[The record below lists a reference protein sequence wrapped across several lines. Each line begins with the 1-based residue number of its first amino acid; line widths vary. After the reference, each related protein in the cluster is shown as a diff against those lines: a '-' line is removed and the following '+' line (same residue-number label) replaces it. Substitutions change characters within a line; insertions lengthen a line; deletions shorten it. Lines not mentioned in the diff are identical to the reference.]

1 MNFWG
6 YMPDFL
12 EEAEK
17 RFPAFLDEN
26 LPKNPLKCEYLVPR
40 LTNDLIVEGKA
51 SVKVLH
57 CAAKWH
63 GVTYKQD
70 MPALQQSIREMIA
83 PYTTLCLAGMCK
95 NAGKTTALNALI
107 RGARAR
113 GVSLALT
120 SIGRDGERE
129 DLVTGTNKPP
139 IYLTGGTLFATARG
153 LLPKCDATGE
163 ILDMTG
169 IHTPLGEVAILR
181 ALSDGF
187 VELAGPSMRDQIV
200 SLTEQLKGFGWP
212 QLAGRRFARGE
223 ALFDELTEAL
233 AGPGDILYA
242 TGAFTD
248 AMALTLLRRKALP
261 KQVAVEDGTRL
272 LLSRENYEKLRARG
286 VSFRVRRQNALVAV
300 TVNPFSAYGAPY
312 DAAAFQELVARKVDV
327 PVVNIWEETQWN

>member
-1 MNFWG
+1 MLF
-6 YMPDFL
+6 D
-12 EEAEK
+12 
-17 RFPAFLDEN
+17 
-26 LPKNPLKCEYLVPR
+26 LV
-40 LTNDLIVEGKA
+40 
-51 SVKVLH
+51 
-57 CAAKWH
+57 
-63 GVTYKQD
+63 
-70 MPALQQSIREMIA
+70 A

-107 RGARAR
+107 QGAGAR

-129 DLVTGTNKPP
+129 DLITGTNKPL

-153 LLPKCDATGE
+153 LLPKCDVTGE
-163 ILDMTG
+163 ILDLTG
-169 IHTPLGEVAILR
+169 IYTPLGEVAILR

-187 VELAGPSMRDQIV
+187 VELAGPSMTEQIV
-200 SLTEQLKGFGWP
+200 SLTAKLKGFGAEKVLIDGALFRRSLCAPEAAEGVILSTGASYGPDMERTAADTAFVAQLLTLPVSGPWP
-212 QLAGRRFARGE
+212 DMAGCRFARGE
-223 ALFDELTEAL
+223 ALFDELAEAL
-233 AGPGDILYA
+233 EGPGDILYA

-248 AMALTLLRRKALP
+248 AMAATLLRRKALP
-261 KQVAVEDGTRL
+261 KQIAVEDGTRL

-312 DAAAFQELVARKVDV
+312 DAAAFQELVARKVGV

>member
-1 MNFWG
+1 MLF
-6 YMPDFL
+6 D
-12 EEAEK
+12 
-17 RFPAFLDEN
+17 
-26 LPKNPLKCEYLVPR
+26 LV
-40 LTNDLIVEGKA
+40 
-51 SVKVLH
+51 
-57 CAAKWH
+57 
-63 GVTYKQD
+63 
-70 MPALQQSIREMIA
+70 A

-107 RGARAR
+107 QGAGAR

-129 DLVTGTNKPP
+129 DLITGTNKPP

-153 LLPKCDATGE
+153 LLPKCDVTGE
-163 ILDMTG
+163 ILDLTG
-169 IHTPLGEVAILR
+169 IYTPLGEVAILR
-181 ALSDGF
+181 AMSDGF
-187 VELAGPSMRDQIV
+187 VELAGPSMTEQIV
-200 SLTEQLKGFGWP
+200 SLTAKLKDFGAEKVLIDGALFRRSLCAPEAAEGVILSTGASYGPDMERTAADTAFVAQLLTLPVSGPWP
-212 QLAGRRFARGE
+212 DMAGCRFARGE

-248 AMALTLLRRKALP
+248 AMAATLLRRKALP
-261 KQVAVEDGTRL
+261 KQIAVEDGTRL

-300 TVNPFSAYGAPY
+300 TVNPFSACGAPY

>member
-1 MNFWG
+1 MLF
-6 YMPDFL
+6 D
-12 EEAEK
+12 
-17 RFPAFLDEN
+17 
-26 LPKNPLKCEYLVPR
+26 LV
-40 LTNDLIVEGKA
+40 
-51 SVKVLH
+51 
-57 CAAKWH
+57 
-63 GVTYKQD
+63 
-70 MPALQQSIREMIA
+70 A

-107 RGARAR
+107 QGAGAR

-129 DLVTGTNKPP
+129 DLITGTNKPP

-153 LLPKCDATGE
+153 LLPKCDVTGE
-163 ILDMTG
+163 ILDLTG
-169 IHTPLGEVAILR
+169 IYTPLGEVAILR

-187 VELAGPSMRDQIV
+187 VELAGPSMTEQIV
-200 SLTEQLKGFGWP
+200 SLTAKLKGFGAEKVLIDGALFRRSLCAPEAAEGVILSTGASYGPDMERTAADTAFVAQLLTLPVSGPWP
-212 QLAGRRFARGE
+212 DMAGCRFARGE
-223 ALFDELTEAL
+223 ALFDELAEAL
-233 AGPGDILYA
+233 VGPGDILYA

-248 AMALTLLRRKALP
+248 TMAATLLRRKALP
-261 KQVAVEDGTRL
+261 KQIAVEDGTRL

>member
-1 MNFWG
+1 MLF
-6 YMPDFL
+6 
-12 EEAEK
+12 E
-17 RFPAFLDEN
+17 
-26 LPKNPLKCEYLVPR
+26 LV
-40 LTNDLIVEGKA
+40 
-51 SVKVLH
+51 
-57 CAAKWH
+57 
-63 GVTYKQD
+63 
-70 MPALQQSIREMIA
+70 A

-200 SLTEQLKGFGWP
+200 SLTEQLKGFGAQKVLIDGALFRRSLCDPEAAEGVILSTGASYGPDMERTAADTAFVAQLLTLPTSGPWP

-248 AMALTLLRRKALP
+248 AMASTLLRRKALP